1 MNSERTGKK
10 YQQVISSVE
19 KYINSFLAEEF
30 VISDE
35 RKIQIK
41 EISHYIK
48 NKIKFNL
55 PINLIFI
62 CTHNSSRSQFAQIW
76 AQTVREYYKIPNINC
91 FSAGTEV
98 TSFNLRSLMALK
110 NAGFEIEKTASIE
123 NPVYNIN
130 YAYNK
135 IPIKGFSK
143 IISDK
148 ENPQSN
154 FIAIMT
160 CSDAD
165 EACPIVSGADKRFS
179 LTYEDPKI
187 SDNTPEADIV
197 YNKRCKQIAIEIFYL
212 FSNIKKITNH
222 NL

>member
-1 MNSERTGKK
+1 MNSEKLGTKF
-10 YQQVISSVE
+10 QQVISSVE
-19 KYINSFLAEEF
+19 KYINSFFAEELI
-30 VISDE
+30 ISE
-35 RKIQIK
+35 KRKIQIK
-41 EISHYIK
+41 EISEYVG
-48 NKIKFNL
+48 NKIKYNL
-55 PINLIFI
+55 PINIIFI

-76 AQTVREYYKIPNINC
+76 AQTAGEYFKIPNINC

-98 TSFNLRSLMALK
+98 TSFNPRSLMALK
-110 NAGFEIEKTASIE
+110 NAGFEIEKTDSIE

-154 FIAIMT
+154 FIAIMI

-165 EACPIVSGADKRFS
+165 EACPIIPGAEKRFS
-179 LTYEDPKI
+179 LIYEDPKN

-197 YNKRCKQIAIEIFYL
+197 YNKRCKQIGIEIFYL
-212 FSNIKKITNH
+212 FSNI
-222 NL
+222 